1 MNQFNLKETIL
12 QRNITS
18 EKGKQT
24 NNTLNTVTYLKVPLF
39 TENVVFCTPNELS
52 IKILPRVAE
61 IYLEI

>member
-39 TENVVFCTPNELS
+39 TENVGFFAHQMNYLS
-52 IKILPRVAE
+52 K
-61 IYLEI
+61 YCQG